1 MSSKTLNSEDI
12 CSNFE
17 KEDVVSAIVE
27 KTEEKLDISES
38 FVIK

>member
-1 MSSKTLNSEDI
+1 MSSKTLKSEDI

-17 KEDVVSAIVE
+17 REDVVSTIVE

-38 FVIK
+38 FVVK